1 MSDQAQ
7 ELRRMF
13 AESGGQRYTVIAS
26 LSRPAMALPIAA
38 SACRDL
44 AAEGVDTLWIDDL
57 PLAEREDWPIA
68 RASRF
73 SLEQVRRGFVPLDRA
88 IAESADGVRYI
99 HSGATTQDTDSWLR
113 HGVGGPLPA
122 SLADDLGFFQRIL
135 ITTTEGNL
143 ITPADHPIETD
154 MLVVSGAGVTESND
168 LILWMVRAEANFR
181 PKKWG
186 LILVGDLFEGNRSW
200 EELSP
205 LCKRYLSGEV
215 DLISAVDGRLDDLV
229 LAGSWVPDKRQ
240 LLRFLS

>member
-1 MSDQAQ
+1 
-7 ELRRMF
+7 
-13 AESGGQRYTVIAS
+13 
-26 LSRPAMALPIAA
+26 
-38 SACRDL
+38 
-44 AAEGVDTLWIDDL
+44 
-57 PLAEREDWPIA
+57 
-68 RASRF
+68 
-73 SLEQVRRGFVPLDRA
+73 
-88 IAESADGVRYI
+88 
-99 HSGATTQDTDSWLR
+99 
-113 HGVGGPLPA
+113 
-122 SLADDLGFFQRIL
+122 
-135 ITTTEGNL
+135 
-143 ITPADHPIETD
+143 

-240 LLRFLS
+240 LLGFLS